1 MTPWFRTLFLFSSF
15 GPLYVLFAASLYVQ
29 GVRLWWG
36 GVIAFAMAVIVFL
49 WLKSRFKRKSVIR
62 KAITV
67 ESNLDEGVFSY
78 LVSYFPPFMTDS
90 FSDPAKAIP
99 IVIFYAT
106 MVFLLFRSS
115 TIYINPFFI
124 ASGYRLYRG
133 RLEGSNRS
141 IVLITNRQDIIDGD
155 MLSLYEVHPSR
166 LYFGE

>member
-36 GVIAFAMAVIVFL
+36 GVAVFCVAAIVFI
-49 WLKSRFKRKSVIR
+49 WIVSRFKRKSVIR
-62 KAITV
+62 KKISV
-67 ESNLDEGVFSY
+67 EASLDENIFSY
-78 LVSYFPPFMTDS
+78 LVSYFPPFMTDN
-90 FSDPAKAIP
+90 FSDPTKVTP
-99 IVIFYAT
+99 ILIFYAT
-106 MVFLLFRSS
+106 MVFLLFRSN

-124 ASGYRLYRG
+124 ASGYRLYRV
-133 RLEGSNRS
+133 RLDGSNRS
-141 IVLITNRQDIIDGD
+141 IVLITKRQDMIDGD